1 MLKPLSAALLATF
14 AAGSI
19 AAQSFSDVAQ
29 VVSAQPIYERVST
42 PRQECFNETISVD
55 RRTPSAGYQ
64 DARYAPAPAYERSER
79 SVGAGTV
86 IGAIIGG
93 VVGHQLGNSSRGRDH
108 GTVAGVIGGGII
120 GNLIENAPSANA
132 APGTVNYDPQP
143 ARVDY
148 TPETRTVQRCQTVQD
163 SREQVTGYNVTY
175 RYNGRD
181 YQTRMAYDP
190 GQTINVRVNL
200 APEIR
205 NYRSPN

>member
-1 MLKPLSAALLATF
+1 MLKPLSAALLA
-14 AAGSI
+14 ALAGGSV

-42 PRQECFNETISVD
+42 PRQECFNETITMD

-79 SVGAGTV
+79 SLGAGTV

-120 GNLIENAPSANA
+120 GNLIENSPSANA
-132 APGTVNYDPQP
+132 APSTVNYDPQP

-163 SREQVTGYNVTY
+163 SREQITGYNVTY

-205 NYRSPN
+205 NYR